1 MIEINLLPKELR
13 KKGKFFTLTKGTLYF
28 LSGCA
33 GVFVVLILLT
43 VFQQGRVK
51 SLEHKISE
59 ARKRKAQLKE
69 TIQLVDAL
77 GEVKKKILDRM
88 SAIENLD
95 KNRSTWIEVMED
107 LNLRVPENVW
117 LSSLKETPPPPLSSK
132 PTPDDTSE
140 QSEQIESLAPPNS
153 KVTIEGYA
161 FSINNLATF
170 LTRLLKS
177 NYFKNPELAFVKAVE
192 VEKQKVFS
200 FQLNSELLYSSQVV
214 QDLEKEMS
222 FAQKEE
228 D

>member
-13 KKGKFFTLTKGTLYF
+13 RRKKVFALTKNTLYF
-28 LSGCA
+28 LFGCA
-33 GVFVVLILLT
+33 GVFVILIFLT
-43 VFQQGRVK
+43 ILQQGKLK

-59 ARKRKAQLKE
+59 AKKRKSQLKE

-77 GEVKKKILDRM
+77 GEIKKKILDRM
-88 SAIENLD
+88 SAIESLD
-95 KNRSTWIEVMED
+95 KNRSTWIEIMED
-107 LNLRVPENVW
+107 LSLRVPENVW
-117 LSSLKETPPPPLSSK
+117 LSSFKETSPPPSSSK
-132 PTPDDTSE
+132 PPQDDTLKQKPSF
-140 QSEQIESLAPPNS
+140 SPPNS

-177 NYFKNPELAFVKAVE
+177 NYFRNPELAFVKAVE
-192 VEKQKVFS
+192 VEKQKVFI

-214 QDLEKEMS
+214 QYMEKEKS

-228 D
+228 E